1 MIAMI
6 VIDCIK
12 VACRQSKD
20 SNYIVSFSLHP
31 SDNSHELKDA
41 VIGSQY
47 RMTLVPIDQDG
58 NPQDTGEASP
68 PVAASLVREAGAG
81 RTPSAASRP
90 SRKVAPEKRLVQQA
104 ALCCGDPLFQ
114 RFLAEHYDHTIAS
127 VEDAAANGA
136 RPMSR
141 RLAAR
146 ARARNRSGSAL

>member
-47 RMTLVPIDQDG
+47 RMTLVPIDQEG
-58 NPQDTGEASP
+58 NPQDTGEAP
-68 PVAASLVREAGAG
+68 PSGG
-81 RTPSAASRP
+81 
-90 SRKVAPEKRLVQQA
+90 
-104 ALCCGDPLFQ
+104 
-114 RFLAEHYDHTIAS
+114 LAC
-127 VEDAAANGA
+127 
-136 RPMSR
+136 
-141 RLAAR
+141 
-146 ARARNRSGSAL
+146 